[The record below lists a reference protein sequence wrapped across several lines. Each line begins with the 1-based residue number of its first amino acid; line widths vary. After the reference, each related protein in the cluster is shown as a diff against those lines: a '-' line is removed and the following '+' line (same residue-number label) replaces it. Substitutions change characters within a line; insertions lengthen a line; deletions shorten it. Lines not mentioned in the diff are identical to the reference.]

1 MNIFFLDRDPSTC
14 ARYHV
19 DKHASKMVLETAQL
33 LSTAHHLC
41 DSPFVFSVY
50 RMTHRNHPSAIWAR
64 ESKAHYEWL
73 YGLFMEL
80 NMEFKHR
87 YGKDHLSYTKL
98 DQYLSH
104 VPPGIQENSWLRDPP
119 QCMPSEYHDEDTIKA
134 YRSYYIHGKK
144 HLHAYTNREYPHWI
158 MDA

>member
-1 MNIFFLDRDPSTC
+1 MNIFFLDRNPTIC

-33 LSTAHHLC
+33 LSTAHHLK
-41 DSPFVFSVY
+41 DSPFVSSVY
-50 RMTHRNHPSAIWAR
+50 RMTHKNHPSSVWVR

-73 YGLFMEL
+73 YTLFIEL
-80 NMEFKHR
+80 NTEFKHR

-98 DQYLSH
+98 DQYLCRI
-104 VPPGIQENSWLRDPP
+104 PPGIVEDSWLRDPP
-119 QCMPSEYHDEDTIKA
+119 QCMPSEYHDESAIKA
-134 YRSYYIHGKK
+134 YRSYYTYGKK

-158 MDA
+158 NE